1 MLYVDTSTKEARTA
15 TEVVS
20 GRVDEKVRQR
30 ADAYIRAAGST
41 PAEVIKV
48 VWENI
53 ARTGEVPTGEPAKE
67 LRGTWERF
75 MEFRE
80 SLSDAEPW
88 LVNLTK
94 EQMRDMIASRYA

>member
-1 MLYVDTSTKEARTA
+1 MATA
-15 TEVVS
+15 VVS
-20 GRVDEKVRQR
+20 GRVDEKIRHR

-53 ARTGEVPTGEPAKE
+53 ARTGEVPEVVPVEEP
-67 LRGTWERF
+67 RGAWERF

-80 SLSDAEPW
+80 SLPKAEPW

-94 EQMRDMIASRYA
+94 EQMRDMIAGRHA

>member
-1 MLYVDTSTKEARTA
+1 MATS
-15 TEVVS
+15 VVS

-53 ARTGEVPTGEPAKE
+53 ARTGEVPEVVPVEEP
-67 LRGTWERF
+67 RGAWERF

-80 SLSDAEPW
+80 SLPKAEPW

-94 EQMRDMIASRYA
+94 EQMRDMIAGRHA

>member
-1 MLYVDTSTKEARTA
+1 MATS
-15 TEVVS
+15 VVS
-20 GRVDEKVRQR
+20 GRVDEKIRQR

-48 VWENI
+48 VWECI
-53 ARTGEVPTGEPAKE
+53 ARTGEVPVESPAE
-67 LRGTWERF
+67 ESNGAWERF

-80 SLSDAEPW
+80 SLPKAEPW

>member
-1 MLYVDTSTKEARTA
+1 MATA
-15 TEVVS
+15 VVS
-20 GRVDEKVRQR
+20 GRVDEKIRQR

-48 VWENI
+48 VWESI
-53 ARTGEVPTGEPAKE
+53 ARTGEVPVESPAE
-67 LRGTWERF
+67 ESNGAWERF

-80 SLSDAEPW
+80 SLPKAEPW

-94 EQMRDMIASRYA
+94 EQMRDMIAGRHA

>member
-1 MLYVDTSTKEARTA
+1 MATS
-15 TEVVS
+15 VVS
-20 GRVDEKVRQR
+20 GRVDEKIRQR

-53 ARTGEVPTGEPAKE
+53 AHTGEVPEAASEEP
-67 LRGTWERF
+67 RGAWERF

-80 SLSDAEPW
+80 SLPEAEPW

>member
-1 MLYVDTSTKEARTA
+1 MATS
-15 TEVVS
+15 VVS
-20 GRVDEKVRQR
+20 GRVDEKIRQR

-53 ARTGEVPTGEPAKE
+53 ARTGEVPEVVPVEEP
-67 LRGTWERF
+67 RGAWERF

-80 SLSDAEPW
+80 SLPKAEPW
-88 LVNLTK
+88 LVSLTK

>member
-1 MLYVDTSTKEARTA
+1 MATS
-15 TEVVS
+15 VVS

-53 ARTGEVPTGEPAKE
+53 ARTGEVPEVAPTEEP
-67 LRGTWERF
+67 RDVWERF

-80 SLSDAEPW
+80 TLLEAEPW

>member
-1 MLYVDTSTKEARTA
+1 MATA
-15 TEVVS
+15 VVS
-20 GRVDEKVRQR
+20 GRVDEKVRHR

-53 ARTGEVPTGEPAKE
+53 ARTGEVPEEVPAE
-67 LRGTWERF
+67 GPRGTWERF

-80 SLSDAEPW
+80 SLPKAEPW
-88 LVNLTK
+88 LVNLTE
-94 EQMRDMIASRYA
+94 EQMRDMIAIRYA

>member
-1 MLYVDTSTKEARTA
+1 MA

-67 LRGTWERF
+67 LLALGSASWSSGRAFPTQSRG
-75 MEFRE
+75 
-80 SLSDAEPW
+80 
-88 LVNLTK
+88 
-94 EQMRDMIASRYA
+94 

>member
-1 MLYVDTSTKEARTA
+1 MATA
-15 TEVVS
+15 VVS

-53 ARTGEVPTGEPAKE
+53 ARTGEVPEEVPAEEPH
-67 LRGTWERF
+67 GTWERF
-75 MEFRE
+75 MESERAFPR
-80 SLSDAEPW
+80 P
-88 LVNLTK
+88 
-94 EQMRDMIASRYA
+94 SRGW

>member
-1 MLYVDTSTKEARTA
+1 
-15 TEVVS
+15 
-20 GRVDEKVRQR
+20 
-30 ADAYIRAAGST
+30 
-41 PAEVIKV
+41 
-48 VWENI
+48 
-53 ARTGEVPTGEPAKE
+53 
-67 LRGTWERF
+67 

>member
-1 MLYVDTSTKEARTA
+1 MATS
-15 TEVVS
+15 VVS
-20 GRVDEKVRQR
+20 GRVDEKIRQR

-48 VWENI
+48 VWESI
-53 ARTGEVPTGEPAKE
+53 ARTGEVPEVVPVEEP
-67 LRGTWERF
+67 RGAWERF

-80 SLSDAEPW
+80 SLPKAEPW
-88 LVNLTK
+88 LVSLTK

>member
-1 MLYVDTSTKEARTA
+1 MATS
-15 TEVVS
+15 VVS
-20 GRVDEKVRQR
+20 GRVDEKIRQR

-53 ARTGEVPTGEPAKE
+53 ARTGEVPEEAPASAAQGPMERLAE
-67 LRGTWERF
+67 LR
-75 MEFRE
+75 E
-80 SLSDAEPW
+80 SFSEADW

-94 EQMRDMIASRYA
+94 EEMRDMIASRYA

>member
-1 MLYVDTSTKEARTA
+1 MATA
-15 TEVVS
+15 VVS
-20 GRVDEKVRQR
+20 GRVDEKIRQR

-53 ARTGEVPTGEPAKE
+53 ARTGEVPEEVPTVATQGPMERLAE
-67 LRGTWERF
+67 LR
-75 MEFRE
+75 E
-80 SLSDAEPW
+80 SFGEADW

-94 EQMRDMIASRYA
+94 EEVRDMIASRYA

>member
-1 MLYVDTSTKEARTA
+1 MATA
-15 TEVVS
+15 VVS

-53 ARTGEVPTGEPAKE
+53 ARTGEVPTEEQAEEP
-67 LRGTWERF
+67 RGAWERF

>member
-1 MLYVDTSTKEARTA
+1 MATA
-15 TEVVS
+15 VVS
-20 GRVDEKVRQR
+20 GRVDEKIRQH

-53 ARTGEVPTGEPAKE
+53 ARTGEVPEEEPA
-67 LRGTWERF
+67 RGSRDAWERF

-80 SLSDAEPW
+80 SLPKAEPW
-88 LVNLTK
+88 LANLTK
-94 EQMRDMIASRYA
+94 EEMRDMIASRYA

>member
-1 MLYVDTSTKEARTA
+1 MATA
-15 TEVVS
+15 VVS

-53 ARTGEVPTGEPAKE
+53 ARTGEVPTEEPAE
-67 LRGTWERF
+67 VPGSVSWSSERAFPRPSRGW
-75 MEFRE
+75 
-80 SLSDAEPW
+80 
-88 LVNLTK
+88 
-94 EQMRDMIASRYA
+94 

>member
-1 MLYVDTSTKEARTA
+1 MTIS
-15 TEVVS
+15 S
-20 GRVDEKVRQR
+20 SR
-30 ADAYIRAAGST
+30 AS
-41 PAEVIKV
+41 VIKV

-53 ARTGEVPTGEPAKE
+53 ARTGEVPVESPAE
-67 LRGTWERF
+67 ESRGAWERF

-80 SLSDAEPW
+80 SLPKAEPW

>member
-1 MLYVDTSTKEARTA
+1 MATA
-15 TEVVS
+15 VIS
-20 GRVDEKVRQR
+20 GRVDEKIRQR

-48 VWENI
+48 VWEHI
-53 ARTGEVPTGEPAKE
+53 ARTGEVPEAAPAEEPCGAGERC
-67 LRGTWERF
+67 L
-75 MEFRE
+75 EFRE
-80 SLSDAEPW
+80 SLPEAEPW

>member
-1 MLYVDTSTKEARTA
+1 MATA
-15 TEVVS
+15 VVS
-20 GRVDEKVRQR
+20 GRVDERVRQR
-30 ADAYIRAAGST
+30 ADAYIKAAGLT
-41 PAEVIKV
+41 PADVIRV

-53 ARTGEVPTGEPAKE
+53 ARTGEVPEVVPTEEP
-67 LRGTWERF
+67 RGAWERF

-80 SLSDAEPW
+80 SLPEAEPW

>member
-1 MLYVDTSTKEARTA
+1 M
-15 TEVVS
+15 
-20 GRVDEKVRQR
+20 
-30 ADAYIRAAGST
+30 
-41 PAEVIKV
+41 

-53 ARTGEVPTGEPAKE
+53 ARTGEVPEAAPAEEP
-67 LRGTWERF
+67 RGAWERF

-80 SLSDAEPW
+80 SLPKAEPW

>member
-1 MLYVDTSTKEARTA
+1 MATA
-15 TEVVS
+15 VVS

-48 VWENI
+48 MWENI
-53 ARTGEVPTGEPAKE
+53 ARTGEVPTEGPTTVVQEPMERLSE
-67 LRGTWERF
+67 LRASFGK
-75 MEFRE
+75 
-80 SLSDAEPW
+80 SDW

-94 EQMRDMIASRYA
+94 EEMRDVIASRYA

>member
-1 MLYVDTSTKEARTA
+1 MSTS
-15 TEVVS
+15 VVS

-53 ARTGEVPTGEPAKE
+53 ARTGEVPEEEPEGPCGA
-67 LRGTWERF
+67 WERF

-80 SLSDAEPW
+80 SLPEAEPW

>member
-1 MLYVDTSTKEARTA
+1 MATA
-15 TEVVS
+15 VVS

-53 ARTGEVPTGEPAKE
+53 ARTGQVPEAEEPTTEQRDA
-67 LRGTWERF
+67 WESF
-75 MEFRE
+75 MEFRANLPE
-80 SLSDAEPW
+80 AEPW

-94 EQMRDMIASRYA
+94 EEMRNMIASRYA

>member
-1 MLYVDTSTKEARTA
+1 MATS
-15 TEVVS
+15 VVS
-20 GRVDEKVRQR
+20 GRVDEKIRQR

-53 ARTGEVPTGEPAKE
+53 ARTGEVPEVAPVEEP
-67 LRGTWERF
+67 RGAWERF

-80 SLSDAEPW
+80 SLPKAEPW
-88 LVNLTK
+88 LVSLTK

>member
-1 MLYVDTSTKEARTA
+1 MATA
-15 TEVVS
+15 VVS
-20 GRVDEKVRQR
+20 GRVDEKIRQR

-53 ARTGEVPTGEPAKE
+53 ARTGEVPEVATAEEEP
-67 LRGTWERF
+67 RGTWERF

-80 SLSDAEPW
+80 GLPEAEPW

>member
-1 MLYVDTSTKEARTA
+1 MATS
-15 TEVVS
+15 VVS

-48 VWENI
+48 VWESI
-53 ARTGEVPTGEPAKE
+53 ARTGEVPEAAPALAAQGPMERLAE
-67 LRGTWERF
+67 LR
-75 MEFRE
+75 E
-80 SLSDAEPW
+80 SFGKADW

-94 EQMRDMIASRYA
+94 EEMRDMIAGRYA

>member
-1 MLYVDTSTKEARTA
+1 MATA
-15 TEVVS
+15 VVS
-20 GRVDEKVRQR
+20 GRVDEKIRQR

-53 ARTGEVPTGEPAKE
+53 ARTGEVPEAVAAERP
-67 LRGTWERF
+67 RGAWERF

-80 SLSDAEPW
+80 SLSEADPW

>member
-1 MLYVDTSTKEARTA
+1 MATS
-15 TEVVS
+15 VVS

-53 ARTGEVPTGEPAKE
+53 ARTGEVPEVAPSEGS
-67 LRGTWERF
+67 RGAWERF

-80 SLSDAEPW
+80 SLPKAEPW

-94 EQMRDMIASRYA
+94 EQMRDMIAGRHA

>member
-1 MLYVDTSTKEARTA
+1 MATA
-15 TEVVS
+15 VVS

-53 ARTGEVPTGEPAKE
+53 ARTGEVPEAASAAAAQGPMERLAE
-67 LRGTWERF
+67 LR
-75 MEFRE
+75 E
-80 SLSDAEPW
+80 SFGEADW

-94 EQMRDMIASRYA
+94 EEMRDMIASRYA